1 MKIGILTFH
10 FGINYGG
17 VLQCYA
23 LQTFLEEQGHDVEII
38 NFIPPGF
45 SYLSWWRGNGY
56 RQSLLHGLRKA
67 YCRFRHADR
76 QRKKFESFRKKYLK
90 ISKPYTVDSMS
101 GITDDYSAIIVGSDQ
116 VWNPSQHY
124 HAAYFLHPFVNFRG
138 KRISYAP
145 CCARNFVDNDNFQLL
160 RESLLRFDSLS
171 IRNMETRDFV
181 NNIIEINPEIV
192 VDPTLLTDADN
203 NIDSEISL
211 KNDYI
216 LAYVLGNEIN
226 GGHSAV
232 ISEIKNRY
240 GNLPVYAII
249 LSENKPQ
256 FFSWSD
262 KSYWDIGP
270 AQWVTLIKNASF
282 IYTDSFHGL
291 LFALKHKKPFL
302 AYYSERDRASRFI
315 DLSARYNLGT
325 FIVNSYAEAIEKGSF
340 NKPPDYTEIES
351 LLSVEVKRSISFLK
365 NALTK

>member
-23 LQTFLEEQGHDVEII
+23 LQTFLEQQGHVVEII
-38 NFIPPGF
+38 NFIPPKF
-45 SYLSWWRGNGY
+45 RYSSWWKGNGY
-56 RQSLLHGLRKA
+56 RQSLINGIRKA
-67 YCRFRHADR
+67 YCKLRHADR

-90 ISKPYTVDSMS
+90 ISKSYTVDSMS
-101 GITDDYSAIIVGSDQ
+101 NITDDYSAIIVGSDQ

-124 HAAYFLHPFVNFRG
+124 HAAYFLHPFVNFKG

-145 CCARNFVDNDNFQLL
+145 CCARNFVNNDTLQLL
-160 RESLLRFDSLS
+160 RDSLLRFDSLS

-181 NNIIEINPEIV
+181 NNIIGIEPEIV
-192 VDPTLLTDADN
+192 VDPILL
-203 NIDSEISL
+203 IDSDANIEKETSL

-216 LAYVLGNEIN
+216 LVYVLGSEIN
-226 GGHSAV
+226 GGHSAI

-240 GNLPVYAII
+240 VGLPVYAII

-256 FFSWSD
+256 FFSWAD

-270 AQWVTLIKNASF
+270 AEWITLIKNARF
-282 IYTDSFHGL
+282 VYTDSFHGL
-291 LFALKHKKPFL
+291 LFAIKYKKPFL

-315 DLSARYNLGT
+315 DLTARYNLGA

-340 NKPPDYTEIES
+340 NKTPDYTEIES
-351 LLSVEVKRSISFLK
+351 LLSVEVKKSISFLK
-365 NALTK
+365 NALTE